1 MRNVV
6 ASLFITLDGVI
17 EQPHDWQFDFDE
29 EMGDA
34 LTAEQEKQDAVLLG
48 RVTYQMWEG
57 YWPTADPEIDFTG
70 FINNTPKYVASTTL
84 DTVSWEGSN
93 LIKGSLVDEVARLK
107 SEAGRDIGIYG
118 SPSVVRSLL
127 YAGLL
132 DQLLLLMSPVV
143 AGSGQRLIPEG
154 SELRRLTLLEG
165 RRSPSGAMI
174 LRYGPYSAQ

>member
-93 LIKGSLVDEVARLK
+93 LIKGSLEDEVARLK

-143 AGSGQRLIPEG
+143 
-154 SELRRLTLLEG
+154 
-165 RRSPSGAMI
+165 
-174 LRYGPYSAQ
+174 